1 MRWEGER
8 GREKEREEG
17 RGHHARRDRAAGVAA
32 AESRFHAARMLDDGR
47 MGVRVVLVGRE
58 GPPSEGKSGSADA
71 TVQRQHISVVRH
83 MHKPLRQAFGVE

>member
-1 MRWEGER
+1 MGR
-8 GREKEREEG
+8 REKEREKREG
-17 RGHHARRDRAAGVAA
+17 HRARRDRAAGVAAAA

-58 GPPSEGKSGSADA
+58 GPPSEGKSGPADV
-71 TVQRQHISVVRH
+71 TVQRQHISVIWH

>member
-1 MRWEGER
+1 MGR
-8 GREKEREEG
+8 REKEREKREG
-17 RGHHARRDRAAGVAA
+17 HRARRDRAAGVAAA

-58 GPPSEGKSGSADA
+58 GPPSEGKSGPADV
-71 TVQRQHISVVRH
+71 TVQRQHISVIWH

>member
-8 GREKEREEG
+8 EREREAGRKREKRE
-17 RGHHARRDRAAGVAA
+17 GHHARRDRAA

-58 GPPSEGKSGSADA
+58 GPPRGRA
-71 TVQRQHISVVRH
+71 VLL
-83 MHKPLRQAFGVE
+83 M